1 MRQEVL
7 IGVERRR
14 RWSVDQKR
22 EIVGEV
28 GVGGAT
34 VAAVARRHEISR
46 QHIYQWRREMRLK
59 GWASTEPAHF
69 LPVELSPDPPE
80 GAGCG
85 GFRSNAGS
93 VEIGLRNG
101 RVVRVAADLPETQL
115 MRLIRIAESA

>member
-46 QHIYQWRREMRLK
+46 QHIYQWRRGMRIK
-59 GWASTEPAHF
+59 GMASFDPAHF
-69 LPVELSPDPPE
+69 LPEELSPDPAE
-80 GAGCG
+80 GGG
-85 GFRSNAGS
+85 GFRSDAGG
-93 VEIGLRNG
+93 VEVGLRTG
-101 RVVRVAADLPETQL
+101 LDQGVGAELPAAQL
-115 MRLIRIAESA
+115 MRLIRTAV

>member
-1 MRQEVL
+1 MRQEVP

-59 GWASTEPAHF
+59 GLTSMEPAHS
-69 LPVELSPDPPE
+69 LPVELSQDPPE
-80 GAGCG
+80 AAGCG
-85 GFRSNAGS
+85 GLRSNAGGVRS
-93 VEIGLRNG
+93 EER
-101 RVVRVAADLPETQL
+101 RVGKEGV
-115 MRLIRIAESA
+115 

>member
-1 MRQEVL
+1 ADRGRAPPTLVARPEARDC
-7 IGVERRR
+7 RRGWCGR
-14 RWSVDQKR
+14 RD
-22 EIVGEV
+22 G
-28 GVGGAT
+28 GGCGAT

-59 GWASTEPAHF
+59 GKASFEPAHF
-69 LPVELSPDPPE
+69 LPVELSPDPAE
-80 GAGCG
+80 GGG
-85 GFRSNAGS
+85 GFRSTAGG

>member
-59 GWASTEPAHF
+59 GKASTEPAHF
-69 LPVELSPDPPE
+69 LPVELSPDPAE
-80 GAGCG
+80 GGG
-85 GFRSNAGS
+85 GFRSIAGG